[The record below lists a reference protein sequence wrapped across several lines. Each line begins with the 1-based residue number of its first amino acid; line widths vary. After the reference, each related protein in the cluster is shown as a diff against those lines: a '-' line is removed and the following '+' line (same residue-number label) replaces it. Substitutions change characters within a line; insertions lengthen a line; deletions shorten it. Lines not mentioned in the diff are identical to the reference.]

1 MKYGAGKIMDKYLP
15 DRFQGGEQ
23 QLLAA
28 RGARLPIA
36 GGDDEFAVR
45 FRNGDEIIRLSGRRR
60 TFQLW
65 LDAEKSAELGNQT
78 RVMGAN
84 MRAKGVPDDAVGFY
98 RHDTPAQLWCDVFRP
113 RPRHVR

>member
-1 MKYGAGKIMDKYLP
+1 LPGSKPKRALAALRGAEKSDGGVAAQKGAGMKHGAGIIMDKNLP

-28 RGARLPIA
+28 GGARLPIA

-45 FRNGDEIIRLSGRRR
+45 FRNGDEIIRLSSRRR

-65 LDAEKSAELGNQT
+65 LDAEKSAELGDQT
-78 RVMGAN
+78 RVTGA
-84 MRAKGVPDDAVGFY
+84 
-98 RHDTPAQLWCDVFRP
+98 
-113 RPRHVR
+113 